1 MTEREKQLRRDA
13 ELAMSTAAWLDDEI
27 ANTLDTLIVLEEQ
40 KDDPAQIQS
49 QQDRLGDLLARVGT
63 EKENIER
70 IAEELDNFIK
80 KNEHK
85 KQYSIS
91 FKK

>member
-27 ANTLDTLIVLEEQ
+27 ANTLDTLIALEEQ
-40 KDDPAQIQS
+40 KEDPARIQS
-49 QQDRLGDLLARVGT
+49 QQDRLSDLLVRVGT

-85 KQYSIS
+85 RQYSVS

>member
-13 ELAMSTAAWLDDEI
+13 ELAMSTAMWLDDEI

-49 QQDRLGDLLARVGT
+49 QQDRLGDLLARVGA

>member
-13 ELAMSTAAWLDDEI
+13 ELAMSTAMWLDDEI
-27 ANTLDTLIVLEEQ
+27 ANTLDTLIALEEQ
-40 KDDPAQIQS
+40 KEDPAQIQS
-49 QQDRLGDLLARVGT
+49 QQDRLGDLLVRVST

>member
-13 ELAMSTAAWLDDEI
+13 ELAMSTAMWLDDEI
-27 ANTLDTLIVLEEQ
+27 ANTIDTLIVLEEQ

-85 KQYSIS
+85 RQYSVS

>member
-1 MTEREKQLRRDA
+1 
-13 ELAMSTAAWLDDEI
+13 MSTAMWLDDEI

>member
-13 ELAMSTAAWLDDEI
+13 ELAMSTAMWLDDEI

>member
-13 ELAMSTAAWLDDEI
+13 ELAMSTAMWLDDEI

-85 KQYSIS
+85 RQYSVTI
-91 FKK
+91 KK

>member
-27 ANTLDTLIVLEEQ
+27 ANTLDTLIALEEQ
-40 KDDPAQIQS
+40 KEDPARIQS
-49 QQDRLGDLLARVGT
+49 QQDRLSDLLVRVGT

-85 KQYSIS
+85 KQYSVS

>member
-13 ELAMSTAAWLDDEI
+13 QMAMTTAIWLDDEI
-27 ANTLDTLIVLEEQ
+27 ANTLDTLIDLEEEK
-40 KDDPAQIQS
+40 KDSQQIQV
-49 QQDRLGDLLARVGT
+49 QQDRLDDLLSRVGV

-70 IAEELDNFIK
+70 ITAELDFFLK
-80 KNEHK
+80 KDAHK
-85 KQYSIS
+85 KQYSVS

>member
-13 ELAMSTAAWLDDEI
+13 ELAMSTAMWLDDEI

-49 QQDRLGDLLARVGT
+49 QQDRLGDLLVRVST

-85 KQYSIS
+85 RQYSVS